1 VIDAELL
8 SGLTSLSPRDTDRV
22 YGVMVGVVTNN
33 QDPDGLGRVKL
44 RLPWLSAEHESN
56 WARVV
61 SPMAG
66 NDRGLYLLPEVDDEV
81 LVAFEHGSVEFP
93 YVLGSLWNGKDKPP
107 GKNDDG
113 KNNVRALKSRSG
125 HTVALDDTDGK
136 EKIEIID
143 AKGKESVVL
152 DVAKNTITITAD
164 KDVVI
169 ESKDGTIKLTAKKG
183 IEIVAQDGPAR
194 LEASGNVDV
203 KSGAQVN
210 VKGSAINLN

>member
-1 VIDAELL
+1 LIDMELI
-8 SGLTSLSPRDTDRV
+8 SGLAGLSPRETDRV
-22 YGVMVGVVTNN
+22 YGVMVGIVTNN

-56 WARVV
+56 WARVTT
-61 SPMAG
+61 PMAG
-66 NDRGLYLLPEVDDEV
+66 DDRGLYLLPEVDDEV

-93 YVLGSLWNGKDKPP
+93 FVLGSLWNGKDKPP

-125 HTVALDDTDGK
+125 HTVSLDDTDGK
-136 EKIEIID
+136 EKIEIVD
-143 AKGKESVVL
+143 AKGKESIVL
-152 DVAKNTITITAD
+152 DVANNTITISAD

-169 ESKDGTIKLTAKKG
+169 ESKNGSIKLTAKQG
-183 IEIVAQDGPAR
+183 IEITSQDGPAKF
-194 LEASGNVDV
+194 EANGNLDV

>member
-1 VIDAELL
+1 MIDGELL
-8 SGLTSLSPRDTDRV
+8 SGLASLSPRETDRV
-22 YGVMVGVVTNN
+22 YGVMVGIVTNN
-33 QDPDGLGRVKL
+33 QDPDGLGRVKV
-44 RLPWLSAEHESN
+44 RFPWLSEKHESN
-56 WARVV
+56 WARVI

-66 NDRGLYLLPEVDDEV
+66 NDRGLYVLPEVDDEV

-125 HTVALDDTDGK
+125 HTVSLDDTVK
-136 EKIEIID
+136 EKIEILD
-143 AKGKESVVL
+143 AKGKESIVL

-183 IEIVAQDGPAR
+183 IEITAQDGPAK

>member
-1 VIDAELL
+1 MIDTDLL
-8 SGLTSLSPRDTDRV
+8 SGLMSLSPHETDRV
-22 YGVMVGVVTNN
+22 YGVMIGVVTNN

-44 RLPWLSAEHESN
+44 RLPWLSKEHESN
-56 WARVV
+56 WARVI

-66 NDRGLYLLPEVDDEV
+66 NGRGLYVLPEVDDEV
-81 LVAFEHGSVEFP
+81 LVAFEHGRVEFP

-107 GKNDDG
+107 GANDDG

-125 HTVALDDTDGK
+125 HMVSLDDTEGK
-136 EKIEIID
+136 EKIEIVD
-143 AKGKESVVL
+143 AKGKESIVL
-152 DVAKNTITITAD
+152 DVAQNTITITAE
-164 KDVVI
+164 KDIVI
-169 ESKDGTIKLTAKKG
+169 ESKDGTIKMTAKKG
-183 IEIVAQDGPAR
+183 VEITAKDGPAK

>member
-1 VIDAELL
+1 MIDTCML
-8 SGLTSLSPRDTDRV
+8 SGLTGLTSWADKV
-22 YGVMVGVVTNN
+22 FGVMVGVVTNN
-33 QDPDGLGRVKL
+33 QDPDGLGRVKV

-56 WARVV
+56 WARVA

-66 NDRGLYLLPEVDDEV
+66 NDRGLYVLPEVDDEV

-93 YVLGSLWNGKDKPP
+93 YVIGSLWNGKDKPP

-125 HTVALDDTDGK
+125 HTVSLDDTDGK
-136 EKIEIID
+136 EKIEIVD
-143 AKGKESVVL
+143 AKGQESIVL
-152 DVAKNTITITAD
+152 DVAKNTITISAD

-169 ESKDGTIKLTAKKG
+169 ESKSGSIKLTAKQG
-183 IEIVAQDGPAR
+183 VEITAQDGAAK
-194 LEASGNVDV
+194 LEAGGNLDV